1 MTSDALD
8 LPAMM
13 LSLGSIG
20 WSPLCLLLSIL
31 HGPRTSLTF
40 DVDPEAPAVLT
51 TRRRHAAFPEPTVP
65 KSQAWH
71 LELGCSPIWL
81 HNGLG
86 GLRER
91 GEGDKPQ
98 TMYICVADTLLSGLT
113 RGQRPGGSPSTIGLA
128 TLELWSGQCVDLAE
142 SLEGPGV

>member
-8 LPAMM
+8 LPAAM
-13 LSLGSIG
+13 LSLDSIG
-20 WSPLCLLLSIL
+20 RSPLCLLPIL
-31 HGPRTSLTF
+31 HCPRTSLTF

-51 TRRRHAAFPEPTVP
+51 TRRGHAAFPEPTVS
-65 KSQAWH
+65 KSQARH
-71 LELGCSPIWL
+71 LELSCSPIWL

-98 TMYICVADTLLSGLT
+98 TMYIHEADTLLSGLT
-113 RGQRPGGSPSTIGLA
+113 RGWGWEAAPQQSAWL
-128 TLELWSGQCVDLAE
+128 L
-142 SLEGPGV
+142 